1 MSGKS
6 GSSSFGLIAAEDQS
20 TFLVLPERFTSRIAQ
35 IEGRSHSVI
44 GRYRIDLPLK
54 SSLGIVGTHRSNG
67 DYFNQVVALDGFAR
81 PISRTTASVQ
91 ILGSR
96 TRYPEEFALSH
107 NQITGKFSG
116 WGLESEINYDS
127 RNLEAE
133 IFFETSSDDFRA
145 DLGEVDQVGVTH
157 LRFQINPQIYGGPNS
172 WFTRL
177 EFWTAIWEGW
187 DADGNETD
195 EYRVVSF
202 QWYGKAQSHW
212 RTFFQRRGAY
222 IGSETLRVNRVITF
236 LGAEPTSWL
245 DVEINGIFGEGLD
258 FANARVGKQ
267 MRLGA
272 NMGVRLGVKTDI
284 RFTHTYD
291 RLNAGASN
299 VFRAHLSEMKLI
311 YNFNSR
317 MFVRSILQVRHTRRN
332 PDNYTSV
339 VNRRQTS
346 VFGQILFSYKVN
358 PQSVAFLGYTDNRSG
373 ETDSE
378 WMVSSFAREN
388 RSVFLK
394 LGYAWRP

>member
-1 MSGKS
+1 
-6 GSSSFGLIAAEDQS
+6 
-20 TFLVLPERFTSRIAQ
+20 
-35 IEGRSHSVI
+35 VI